1 MVRVR
6 LGCDQER
13 LDMQKRKLVIRISNK
28 EDEAAT
34 RIFWLDKTPEERLEA
49 VELLREQYYV
59 IRGYE
64 TVPRII
70 KELHMVER

>member
-1 MVRVR
+1 
-6 LGCDQER
+6 
-13 LDMQKRKLVIRISNK
+13 MQKRKLVIRISNK
-28 EDEAAT
+28 EDDAAT
-34 RIFWLDKTPEERLEA
+34 RLFWRDKTPEERLDA
-49 VELLREQYYV
+49 VEFLREQYYV

>member
-1 MVRVR
+1 MRK
-6 LGCDQER
+6 
-13 LDMQKRKLVIRISNK
+13 LDMQKRNLVIRISNK

>member
-1 MVRVR
+1 VIE
-6 LGCDQER
+6 ER
-13 LDMQKRKLVIRISNK
+13 LDMQKRELAIRISSK

-34 RIFWLDKTPEERLEA
+34 RRFWRDKTPEERLDT
-49 VELLREQYYV
+49 VEFLREQYYI

>member
-1 MVRVR
+1 V
-6 LGCDQER
+6 
-13 LDMQKRKLVIRISNK
+13 QKRNLVIRISSK
-28 EDEAAT
+28 EDEAET
-34 RIFWLDKTPEERLEA
+34 RLFWLGKSPEERLEA
-49 VELLREQYYV
+49 VELLREQFYI

>member
-1 MVRVR
+1 
-6 LGCDQER
+6 
-13 LDMQKRKLVIRISNK
+13 MQKRKLVIRILNK

>member
-1 MVRVR
+1 
-6 LGCDQER
+6 
-13 LDMQKRKLVIRISNK
+13 MQKRNLVIRISNK

-64 TVPRII
+64 TVPRIT
-70 KELHMVER
+70 KELHLVER

>member
-1 MVRVR
+1 MK
-6 LGCDQER
+6 
-13 LDMQKRKLVIRISNK
+13 KRELVIRTSSE

-34 RIFWLDKTPEERLEA
+34 RLFWRHKTPEERLDA
-49 VELLREQYYV
+49 VEFLREQYYI

-64 TVPRII
+64 TVPRLI